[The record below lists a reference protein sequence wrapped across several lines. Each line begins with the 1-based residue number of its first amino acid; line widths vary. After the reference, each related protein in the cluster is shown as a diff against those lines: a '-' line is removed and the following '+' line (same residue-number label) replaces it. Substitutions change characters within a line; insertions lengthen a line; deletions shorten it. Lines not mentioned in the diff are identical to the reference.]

1 MVKQLQC
8 QWNYNLN
15 IFCDIESIF
24 NKFTD
29 IISKILSKN
38 FRIKAARTEKK
49 DSRQTCLKLFVN
61 VLDNM

>member
-1 MVKQLQC
+1 MKQLQC

-29 IISKILSKN
+29 IISRIHSKN
-38 FRIKAARTEKK
+38 FHIKAARIEKK
-49 DSRQTCLKLFVN
+49 DSRQTC
-61 VLDNM
+61 